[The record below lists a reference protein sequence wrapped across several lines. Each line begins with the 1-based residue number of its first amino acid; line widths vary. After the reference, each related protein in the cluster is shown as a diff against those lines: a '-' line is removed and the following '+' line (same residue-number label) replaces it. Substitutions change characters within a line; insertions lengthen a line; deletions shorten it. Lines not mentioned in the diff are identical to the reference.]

1 MNTFFPSIQLFF
13 ESGLSCT
20 IGAGRHSDAIIHL
33 DPALRFRLT
42 DCSHE
47 ENGRLVK
54 ALRPTKFARSDIG
67 IAIREA
73 TVARRASIVIEPRAS
88 PVNATVAHRGGAT
101 IGQEGHTVV
110 GLRLE
115 GMSGMAYVY
124 ARAGDVSLG
133 QHRLWVDV
141 RPTALRDDVPP
152 PSLASSFLA
161 GQSGSVTPIVLKES
175 QIRDVKDTKL
185 DI

>member
-20 IGAGRHSDAIIHL
+20 IGAGRRSDAVIYL

-47 ENGRLVK
+47 EDGRLVK
-54 ALRPTKFARSDIG
+54 ALRPTKFARFGIG
-67 IAIREA
+67 IAIKEA
-73 TVARRASIVIEPRAS
+73 TIAHRASIVIKARES
-88 PVNATVAHRGGAT
+88 PVAAPVARRGEAT
-101 IGQEGHTVV
+101 IGQEDHTVV

-124 ARAGDVSLG
+124 ARAGDVSFG

-141 RPTALRDDVPP
+141 KPTALRDDVPP
-152 PSLASSFLA
+152 PYLASSFLA
-161 GQSGSVTPIVLKES
+161 GKSGSAIPIVLKDS
-175 QIRDVKDTKL
+175 QISDVKGTEL